1 MSNESINWADPI
13 NYIIVPL
20 LDLIYR
26 LLRIISRYLIQPWL
40 KAWYQF
46 NDNIPE
52 SKVSRQL
59 SNATTYDEWC
69 DKAHE
74 LDRLLRNDKWK
85 KQPKSKLY
93 DYKLISSRL
102 DHLRNAREAN
112 DAKTMTYIL
121 RGGLLRNFGGISDR
135 RLFSHSYYGTK
146 DLIEDYM
153 NEIVNQIEY
162 IESTPDLEPQ
172 TKMKFFYDTRQGFGC
187 SALVLQ
193 GTTAFALNHIG
204 VVKAL
209 NEQGLLPRIIS
220 GSGISA
226 MIASL
231 ICIHTDEELP
241 QILQPGGINLTAFSR
256 TSDRGHFRRRI
267 TRFLKYGYL
276 MDMKVLQECV
286 RANVGDLTF
295 EEAFTRTNRILNI
308 SVSSRRTQEV
318 PQLLNYMTAP
328 NVLIWSAACCS
339 TASIGLFASCELLAK
354 DKNGNIVRWN
364 SSDIKW
370 NHWSEATSSE
380 SETPLHRL
388 SELFNVNHF
397 IVSQASAYAVPFA
410 SLKHGSFWNKF
421 AYLITS
427 EIRHWLYQLDQFNFL
442 PCMFRGLIEQKMSGN
457 VTILPD
463 ISASDFN
470 MILSNPTYASLAYWI
485 LHGERS
491 TWPLLSLIRTRCRI
505 ELALDN
511 GNFFNFFQKKKKK
524 IKYRAKWSG

>member
-1 MSNESINWADPI
+1 MI
-13 NYIIVPL
+13 
-20 LDLIYR
+20 
-26 LLRIISRYLIQPWL
+26 
-40 KAWYQF
+40 
-46 NDNIPE
+46 
-52 SKVSRQL
+52 
-59 SNATTYDEWC
+59 
-69 DKAHE
+69 
-74 LDRLLRNDKWK
+74 
-85 KQPKSKLY
+85 
-93 DYKLISSRL
+93 
-102 DHLRNAREAN
+102 
-112 DAKTMTYIL
+112 YIL

-135 RLFSHSYYGTK
+135 GLFSHSYFGTK
-146 DLIEDYM
+146 KLIEEYM
-153 NEIVNQIEY
+153 NEVVTQIEY
-162 IESTPDLEPQ
+162 IESTPDLDPQ
-172 TKMKFFYDTRQGFGC
+172 TKMKFFYDTRQGFGR

-241 QILQPGGINLTAFSR
+241 EIFQPNGINLTAFSKK
-256 TSDRGHFRRRI
+256 SDRGHFRRRI

-286 RANVGDLTF
+286 RSNVGDLTF
-295 EEAFTRTNRILNI
+295 EEAYARTNRILNI

-339 TASIGLFASCELLAK
+339 TASIGLFASCDLLAK

-364 SSDIKW
+364 SSDVKW
-370 NHWSEATSSE
+370 NHWTEATTSE
-380 SETPLHRL
+380 SEAPLHRL

-421 AYLITS
+421 LYLITS
-427 EIRHWLYQLDQFNFL
+427 EIRHWLYQLDQFKLL
-442 PCMFRGLIEQKMSGN
+442 PYMFRGLIEQKMSGN

-463 ISASDFN
+463 VSASDFN
-470 MILSNPTYASLAYWI
+470 IVLSNPTYESLAYWI

-491 TWPLLSLIRTRCRI
+491 TWPLLSLIRTRCII

-511 GNFFNFFQKKKKK
+511 AVLKLKNMNVEKAPVVVPARPVVYKKQ
-524 IKYRAKWSG
+524 RAKSMH